1 GTAAATNVHITAHTT
16 TNQNLSKDSD
26 ASTVQTTGTNNLTY
40 LIPKWGTSP
49 VEVITAE
56 AVNECVG
63 SSDLAHLAPRTVK
76 GIVKTLQAALGKKF
90 GRRKISYP
98 SSDEVETG
106 PRLLPGRRGRENR
119 RCSQREIQSAL

>member
-1 GTAAATNVHITAHTT
+1 MQWVPKHPDGCQNCPSRERHTEPVANGGTAAATNVHITAHTT

-49 VEVITAE
+49 VEAITAE

-63 SSDLAHLAPRTVK
+63 SSDLAHLAPRTV
-76 GIVKTLQAALGKKF
+76 
-90 GRRKISYP
+90 
-98 SSDEVETG
+98 
-106 PRLLPGRRGRENR
+106 
-119 RCSQREIQSAL
+119 